1 MTDLTLSK
9 IGTPDSILAGNI
21 LTYVL
26 TVSNTGSSA
35 ATGVTVLDTLPIE
48 VSYVSRTAQ
57 QGFCSGTTTISCS
70 LGTLGVGAITTIV
83 IDVAVDAL
91 ATGTITNTAT
101 VTGNETDPDSSNNTA
116 TSTSAVNIEVDVS
129 LSPGYNLICIPV
141 AFAEPFRA
149 RDLGKSLLPE
159 GTQIEDGP
167 VTAVLQWD
175 GAYTFWLSSNPAD
188 NNYALEPG
196 QGYFVR
202 LQSDVPGNVFT
213 FVGSPVTGPV
223 TLDFAAG
230 YNLVGV
236 PFTSEGDYD
245 ARSFAEALRLKV
257 GAPDI
262 ERGPVL
268 SILRWAGVY
277 SFWLRDNPDS
287 RIFDIERSLGYFVRL
302 TQAVLSFTP

>member
-1 MTDLTLSK
+1 MTYVMTVVNDGPSAATGVTLVDVLPGAVNYVSSTAGQGACSGTGTISCALGTLASGASVAIQVAVDPTATGTIANTASVTSDVVDPDPADNPATATTTVVGVTDLTLSK

-70 LGTLGVGAITTIV
+70 LGTLGVGAITTI
-83 IDVAVDAL
+83 
-91 ATGTITNTAT
+91 TNTAT

-116 TSTSAVNIEVDVS
+116 TSTTAVNIEVDVS

-188 NNYALEPG
+188 NNYAL
-196 QGYFVR
+196 
-202 LQSDVPGNVFT
+202 
-213 FVGSPVTGPV
+213 
-223 TLDFAAG
+223 
-230 YNLVGV
+230 
-236 PFTSEGDYD
+236 
-245 ARSFAEALRLKV
+245 
-257 GAPDI
+257 
-262 ERGPVL
+262 
-268 SILRWAGVY
+268 
-277 SFWLRDNPDS
+277 
-287 RIFDIERSLGYFVRL
+287 
-302 TQAVLSFTP
+302 